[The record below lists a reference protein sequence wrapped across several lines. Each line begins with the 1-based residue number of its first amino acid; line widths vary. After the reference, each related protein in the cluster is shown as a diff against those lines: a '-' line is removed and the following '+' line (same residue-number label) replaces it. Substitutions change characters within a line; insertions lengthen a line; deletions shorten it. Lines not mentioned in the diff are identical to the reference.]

1 MRASLLPTALAA
13 VALAAGCSDRPASQP
28 ASAPAAGEAQLNVYM
43 WSEYIDPAICEAFE
57 GQTGI
62 KVRLDYYESTEE
74 MMAKL
79 QQAGGDTQYDV
90 VVASDHA
97 IPVLASAGTIRQL
110 DAAKLPNLANV
121 AQGFREAAYDHGCRT
136 SVPYQWGTMGLVY
149 RKDKLPDLEPS
160 WAVVLD
166 PAKQPGPL
174 VLIDSMRDMLAAT
187 LKFQGKSVNSR
198 SPEDLR
204 AAGEQLLKA
213 KHSPKT
219 LGFEGGAGGKNK
231 VASSDC
237 LVAVAYNGDAIRAIA
252 EDPGIGFLIPREGT
266 LIWVD
271 AMTIPAR
278 APHPEQAYRFI
289 NHILDAE
296 VGAQLS
302 DFNRYATP
310 NQASL
315 PLIRAEDRANPIIYP
330 ADEVRAR
337 MEYIEDVGADT
348 RLYDEVWTAVKSR

>member
-1 MRASLLPTALAA
+1 MRASIISAVLVAAALT
-13 VALAAGCSDRPASQP
+13 AGCSDRPASQP
-28 ASAPAAGEAQLNVYM
+28 ASSPGEGAAQLNVYM

-57 GQTGI
+57 RDTGI
-62 KVRLDYYESTEE
+62 KVRLDYYEATEE

-97 IPVLASAGTIRQL
+97 IPVLAAAGTIRPL
-110 DAAKLPNLANV
+110 EAAKLPNLANI
-121 AQGFREAAYDHGCRT
+121 APSFREASYDAGCRV

-149 RKDKLPDLEPS
+149 RKDKLPNLEPS

-166 PAKQPGPL
+166 PQRQPGPL

-187 LKFQGKSVNSR
+187 LKYQGKSVNSR

-204 AAGEQLLKA
+204 AAGELLVKA

-231 VASSDC
+231 VASGDC
-237 LVAVAYNGDAIRAIA
+237 LVAVAYNGDAIRAIS
-252 EDPGIGFLIPREGT
+252 EDPGIGFAIPREGT

-271 AMTIPAR
+271 AMSIPAR
-278 APHPEQAYRFI
+278 APHTEQAYRFI
-289 NHILDAE
+289 NYILDAK

-315 PLIRAEDRANPIIYP
+315 PLVRAEDRANPIIYP
-330 ADEVRAR
+330 SDEVRAR